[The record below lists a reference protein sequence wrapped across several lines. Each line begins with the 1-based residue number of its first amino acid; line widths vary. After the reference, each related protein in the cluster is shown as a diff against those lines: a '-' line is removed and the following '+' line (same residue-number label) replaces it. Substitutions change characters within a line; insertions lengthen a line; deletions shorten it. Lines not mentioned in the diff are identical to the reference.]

1 MKIMQVRI
9 FTISLFDNENAVNEL
24 NAFLRAQKILTVDKQ
39 LILHEG
45 QAFWTFCVTYLPQ
58 VTGGVSSVGNKTAK
72 IDYKEVLDEK
82 TFAVFSQLRSIRKQL
97 AEQDAVPA
105 YAVFTDSELAEIAK
119 LETIDMVMIQTIHGI
134 GTKRAEKYGKSLC
147 EFYQKAKEETKA

>member
-1 MKIMQVRI
+1 MQVKI
-9 FTISLFDNENAVNEL
+9 FTIPIFDNENAVNEL

-39 LILHEG
+39 LVTHEE
-45 QAFWTFCVTYLPQ
+45 QAFWTFCVSYLPQ
-58 VTGGVSSVGNKTAK
+58 GTGGNTYGSTKATKV
-72 IDYKEVLDEK
+72 DYKEVLDEK

-119 LETIDMVMIQTIHGI
+119 LETINMVMIQTIQGI
-134 GTKRAEKYGKSLC
+134 GAKRTEKYGKALC
-147 EFYQKAKEETKA
+147 ESYQNAKKETEA